1 MKAKNIIMKKN
12 LYLYWVILALIVL
25 IALIIY
31 WPDIARGFQDGY
43 NSVPK

>member
-12 LYLYWVILALIVL
+12 IYLYWVILALIVL

-31 WPDIARGFQDGY
+31 WPDIAR
-43 NSVPK
+43 

>member
-31 WPDIARGFQDGY
+31 WPDIARGFMDGY
-43 NSVPK
+43 SVPK